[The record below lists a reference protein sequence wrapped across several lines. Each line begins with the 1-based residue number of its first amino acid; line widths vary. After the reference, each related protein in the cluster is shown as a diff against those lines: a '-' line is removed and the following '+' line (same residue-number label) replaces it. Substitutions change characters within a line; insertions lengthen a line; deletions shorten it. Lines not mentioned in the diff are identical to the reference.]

1 MGTSVGGARG
11 DQSESGTSRREFLGG
26 LASTVVGAGLA
37 GSAVGLRRASAQPKA
52 PKTIQPGVLKVAFNA
67 DMPMTSLK
75 DGKLIGTDGELLS
88 LIAER
93 LGLKIEPNQMEW
105 AAEIESVKAKRVDIM
120 LGAMGWIKPRTE
132 IMLLTDPIY
141 YFGTLLV
148 QKEANRWHTFADMAG
163 KTVCTVTGFTLV
175 PELKKVPGIK
185 EVKLFDTTDGCL
197 RDVVAGRVD
206 VGILDPPLI
215 QYVMQQNPDWKIH
228 QVALDPEPDK
238 YPIMSTKYNIV
249 MGINKDNK
257 ELHDRINK
265 EIARIWAECANKK
278 VMAKYGLSDPSWF
291 IPPEPN
297 PRVGVDRAKGWKSP
311 TVPKSCA

>member
-1 MGTSVGGARG
+1 MERDVRAAS
-11 DQSESGTSRREFLGG
+11 SESGTSRREFLGG
-26 LASTVVGAGLA
+26 LTSTLAAAGVVG
-37 GSAVGLRRASAQPKA
+37 SAARARRASAQAKS

-67 DMPMTSLK
+67 DMPMTSWK

-93 LGLKIEPNQMEW
+93 LGLKIEPHQMEW

-120 LGAMGWIKPRTE
+120 LGAMGWIQPRTE

-148 QKEANRWHTFADMAG
+148 QKQSNKWHTFADMAG

-175 PELKKVPGIK
+175 PELKKVTGIK

-206 VGILDPPLI
+206 IGILDPPLI
-215 QYVMQQNPDWKIH
+215 QYVMQQNPDWKLH
-228 QVALDPEPDK
+228 QVALDPIIDK
-238 YPIMSTKYNIV
+238 YPIMSTKYNII
-249 MGINKDNK
+249 MGINRDNT
-257 ELHDRINK
+257 ELHAAINK
-265 EIARIWAECANKK
+265 EIAKVWAQCENKK
-278 VMAKYGLSDPSWF
+278 TMAKYGLSDPSWF

-297 PRVGVDRAKGWKSP
+297 PRVGVDRPKGWKSP
-311 TVPKSCA
+311 VVPKSCA

>member
-1 MGTSVGGARG
+1 METSTGGTRGGEGHRVR
-11 DQSESGTSRREFLGG
+11 SRREFFGTLTSI
-26 LASTVVGAGLA
+26 LMAAGLA
-37 GSAVGLRRASAQPKA
+37 ASVVGTQPASGAGKP
-52 PKTIQPGVLKVAFNA
+52 PKTLQPGVLKVAFNA
-67 DMPMTSLK
+67 DMPMTSWK

-93 LGLKIEPNQMEW
+93 LGLKIEPHQMEW

-148 QKEANRWHTFADMAG
+148 QKDTNRWHTFADMAG

-185 EVKLFDTTDGCL
+185 EVKLFDTTDACL
-197 RDVVAGRVD
+197 RDVVAGRVEI
-206 VGILDPPLI
+206 GILDPPLI
-215 QYVMQQNPDWKIH
+215 QYVMQRNPDWHLH
-228 QVALDPEPDK
+228 QVALDPEIDK
-238 YPIMSTKYNIV
+238 FPIMSTKYNII
-249 MGINKDNK
+249 MGINQDNK
-257 ELHDRINK
+257 ELHAAINK
-265 EIARIWAECANKK
+265 EIARVWAQCENKK
-278 VMAKYGLSDPSWF
+278 FMAKYGLTDPSWF

-297 PRVGVDRAKGWKSP
+297 PRVGVDRPKGWKSP
-311 TVPKSCA
+311 TPAKSCP